1 MMIPLVAGVG
11 NETVAVV
18 LLFLFAGK
26 AWYVYG
32 MSSGTHREKMPNY
45 ALQWEAI
52 RTAKAEGAR
61 IYDLW
66 GAPDVF
72 GEEDRMWGVYQF
84 KRGLG
89 GYEVLS
95 PGAYDLPLRP
105 FLYRAYAAGLRL
117 LTGARRF
124 LYRVRERGGESDGGE
139 A

>member
-1 MMIPLVAGVG
+1 
-11 NETVAVV
+11 
-18 LLFLFAGK
+18 
-26 AWYVYG
+26 
-32 MSSGTHREKMPNY
+32 
-45 ALQWEAI
+45 
-52 RTAKAEGAR
+52 
-61 IYDLW
+61 
-66 GAPDVF
+66 
-72 GEEDRMWGVYQF
+72 MWGVYQF

-105 FLYRAYAAGLRL
+105 FLYRGYAAGLRL